1 MKATKIFI
9 ALAATAVIALAVI
22 GVAYGYYVNNQ
33 TGFNANSPY
42 TTNTNTPNTTDGGFW
57 GWFGGCLGF
66 APRQPY
72 SYQYQPPTNSTA
84 QPPTYVPPQYPYQ
97 PQNPNQ
103 NYYQSGYGRG
113 CWGW

>member
-1 MKATKIFI
+1 MKATTKIFT
-9 ALAATAVIALAVI
+9 ALAATAAICLAII
-22 GVAYGYYVNNQ
+22 GVAYGYYVTTQ
-33 TGFNANSPY
+33 TRVYA
-42 TTNTNTPNTTDGGFW
+42 NTPNTTDGGFW

-72 SYQYQPPTNSTA
+72 AYQYQYPSNNTT
-84 QPPTYVPPQYPYQ
+84 QPDYVAPQQPYQ

-103 NYYQSGYGRG
+103 GYYPYGYGRG

>member
-1 MKATKIFI
+1 MKAIKIFI
-9 ALAATAVIALAVI
+9 ALAATAAIFFAII
-22 GVAYGYYVNNQ
+22 GVAYGYYLTNQ
-33 TGFNANSPY
+33 IRINAY
-42 TTNTNTPNTTDGGFW
+42 TPNNNEGGFW

-72 SYQYQPPTNSTA
+72 AYQYQYPSNSTA
-84 QPPTYVPPQYPYQ
+84 QPDYTPPPQPYQ

-103 NYYQSGYGRG
+103 GYYPYGYGRG